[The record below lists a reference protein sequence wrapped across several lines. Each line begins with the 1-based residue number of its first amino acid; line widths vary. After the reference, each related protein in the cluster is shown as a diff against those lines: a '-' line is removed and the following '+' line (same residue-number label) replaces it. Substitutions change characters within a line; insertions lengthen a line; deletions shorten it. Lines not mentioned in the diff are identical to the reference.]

1 MDIKNT
7 LAKWYSNRSGT
18 DSVFRSTSLEF
29 PEISIDQCIKDLN
42 VVNEAKEDGEKN
54 IYPLLMTSL

>member
-7 LAKWYSNRSGT
+7 LANWYSNRSGT

-29 PEISIDQCIKDLN
+29 PEISIDQYSSIERSEGPEPTD
-42 VVNEAKEDGEKN
+42 KE
-54 IYPLLMTSL
+54 S